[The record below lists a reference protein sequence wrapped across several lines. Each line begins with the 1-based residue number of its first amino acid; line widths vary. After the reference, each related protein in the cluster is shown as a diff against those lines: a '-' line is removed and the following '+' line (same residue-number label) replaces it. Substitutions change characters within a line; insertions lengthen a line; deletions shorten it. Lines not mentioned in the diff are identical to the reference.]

1 MRRVMRFTAL
11 PTIVLALAAGMG
23 SSAARADSPATPPT
37 KPASIVFGS
46 CPQKPAW
53 PEAALQ
59 EKRQGAVALAFE
71 VDADNT
77 VLDSRVT
84 GSSGHPDLDEAAR
97 AGLAK
102 CRFKAATQDGAP
114 VRGWAKL
121 TYKWKLD

>member
-1 MRRVMRFTAL
+1 MHRVVSFAML
-11 PTIVLALAAGMG
+11 PTIVLALVACMA
-23 SSAARADSPATPPT
+23 SSSARADSAAAPAVT
-37 KPASIVFGS
+37 PASIVFGS

-59 EKRQGAVALAFE
+59 EKRQGAVVLAFE

-77 VLDSRVT
+77 VLDAKVT
-84 GSSGHPDLDEAAR
+84 RSSGHPDLDEAAR
-97 AGLAK
+97 VGLAK

-121 TYKWKLD
+121 TYKWTLD